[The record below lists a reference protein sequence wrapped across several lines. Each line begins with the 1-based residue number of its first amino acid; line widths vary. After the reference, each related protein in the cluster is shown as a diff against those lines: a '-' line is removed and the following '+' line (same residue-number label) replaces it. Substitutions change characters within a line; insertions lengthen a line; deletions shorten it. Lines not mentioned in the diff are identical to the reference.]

1 MEDSPRGGSFSPYV
15 VPLVSALTAILQST
29 LASHVAVLGVCP
41 NLVLLVTVGCTLLM
55 GTRLGLIAALSGGLV
70 LDALSGAPFGIAVL
84 AMVAVAL
91 ITGVGETNLFRSI
104 RLLPYIAVALGTV
117 VYNMMVLM
125 LMGLGGAGLPW
136 GAMMWRVTLP
146 LVVVNVVAMLF
157 VYGLMRAVYRRL
169 GPRSVGWMR

>member
-1 MEDSPRGGSFSPYV
+1 
-15 VPLVSALTAILQST
+15 
-29 LASHVAVLGVCP
+29 
-41 NLVLLVTVGCTLLM
+41 
-55 GTRLGLIAALSGGLV
+55 
-70 LDALSGAPFGIAVL
+70 
-84 AMVAVAL
+84 MVAVAL

-125 LMGLGGAGLPW
+125 LMGLGGASLPW